1 MKGRRGR
8 GQEAAGGMTVPRSPS
23 FSHYLRHQTC
33 RGPYRIGAAELATM
47 GLAVDRNR
55 KQGGAL
61 SLEKAAGR
69 AGSLSQ
75 LFFFFFNL

>member
-8 GQEAAGGMTVPRSPS
+8 GQEAAGGMTVLRSPS

-55 KQGGAL
+55 NQGGAL